1 MRRKSVFRWDSG
13 GGGGGGIHLRQ
24 KKREGLDRVEL
35 RTWMENAPRNI
46 PGIVWEQFSGSPR
59 TTSAPS
65 TVYKYRGGWS
75 SADCNCTTDSVL
87 SSKGASI
94 TRDYPQ
100 TDGEG
105 TVRTHPL
112 TAGIKLGFLLKNTG
126 DLSKMLM
133 VTIAVLFLGSL
144 NVVSV
149 SLSFSPQQRPDLE
162 VILCLPRGRQ
172 CLF

>member
-13 GGGGGGIHLRQ
+13 GENPFETE
-24 KKREGLDRVEL
+24 KREGLDRVEL

-59 TTSAPS
+59 TTSAPT

-75 SADCNCTTDSVL
+75 SADCNCTTESFF

-100 TDGEG
+100 TDSEG
-105 TVRTHPL
+105 TVRTAPQTDWYKTGIPL
-112 TAGIKLGFLLKNTG
+112 EEHRRFIQDADGYCCRSLPRKPQRGECFSLSLSTETNRLRGYFISAERTAVFI
-126 DLSKMLM
+126 LM
-133 VTIAVLFLGSL
+133 V
-144 NVVSV
+144 
-149 SLSFSPQQRPDLE
+149 
-162 VILCLPRGRQ
+162 
-172 CLF
+172 